1 MFSSLL
7 QDYECG
13 QILGKG
19 SSAQVFEVLH
29 KATQQK
35 YACKVVHKNNSINDF
50 QTMRVETDILMRMNH
65 KNISKLHELY
75 ETKLSKWYIME
86 LANGGSLQT
95 ALAGEENYTE
105 DLIATHFKQVLEGMM
120 YLHEIGIVHR
130 DLKQDNILCTVTETA
145 SGEKK
150 YEAKIADFG
159 LSALVSGNHVASS
172 KRMKKYKRL
181 KDMWGTKEYFA
192 PEVYKK
198 GYGPQVDVWSLGCV
212 LYELLTG
219 EVPFPNREKE
229 VSKVERLIL
238 NGGKKS
244 RRSFELLPRWQALSP
259 EARDLIN
266 HMLKINPSKRYNI
279 QECLNHP
286 FILRTEFVSSGQSHD
301 SVSTTLSQYA
311 GTTVIPVS
319 AELRTPKILSEAR
332 SIATRRAE
340 GKLARTKLLVEE
352 AERAIK
358 TAAIA
363 AS

>member
-35 YACKVVHKNNSINDF
+35 YACKVVHKNNSINDA

-65 KNISKLHELY
+65 KNIAKLHELY

-86 LANGGSLQT
+86 LANGGSLHT
-95 ALAGEENYTE
+95 ALAEEENYTE
-105 DLIATHFKQVLEGMM
+105 DLIATHFKQVLEGMK

-130 DLKQDNILCTVTETA
+130 DLKQDNILCTVTKTA
-145 SGEKK
+145 SGERK

-159 LSALVSGNHVASS
+159 LSALTFGNHSAKS
-172 KRMKKYKRL
+172 MKKYKRL

-192 PEVYKK
+192 PEVYKRA
-198 GYGPQVDVWSLGCV
+198 YGPQVDVWSLGCV

-219 EVPFPNREKE
+219 EVPFPTREIAE
-229 VSKVERLIL
+229 SKVERLIL

-244 RRSFELLPRWQALSP
+244 RRCFEMLPRWQALSP
-259 EARDLIN
+259 EARDLIH

-286 FILRTEFVSSGQSHD
+286 FILRTEFVASNQSHD
-301 SVSTTLSQYA
+301 SVSASMSQHA
-311 GTTVIPVS
+311 GTPVMPVS
-319 AELRTPKILSEAR
+319 SELRKPKILSEAR
-332 SIATRRAE
+332 AMALKRAE
-340 GKLARTKLLVEE
+340 GRLARIKLLVEQ
-352 AERAIK
+352 AEQAMK

-363 AS
+363 AA